1 MFPEYNQEEF
11 VAIAATVDADSVYV
25 VNSTVQFQLDR
36 NSTSAWVSAPASTAV
51 VWPAYIC
58 IESPKN
64 LVHIIYGKS
73 S

>member
-11 VAIAATVDADSVYV
+11 VAIAATVDADGTYV
-25 VNSTVQFQLDR
+25 VNSTVMFHLDK
-36 NSTSAWVSAPASTAV
+36 NSTASWASAPASTLAM
-51 VWPAYIC
+51 WPAYMC